1 MSIKEK
7 QDRLPTIYWLP
18 NLHKRSYK
26 ACFIANSSSCTTT
39 VLSKLL
45 TSCHT
50 AVEKHWIRY
59 YDTVYE
65 RDGINYFWSIKNSND
80 VLNKFKSKNFQASKL
95 STYDFSTLYTT
106 FPPHLI
112 KYKLID
118 LINRTFIRENTQYL
132 VCNVECAFC
141 TSFTIYGHAKKSV
154 MPLFIFWIIFFIRFG
169 SKLYRQTI
177 GIPMGTNCAP
187 LVADLFLFCYER
199 DFMKS
204 LSRENQ
210 ADIIEAFNS
219 TLRYL
224 DDLLNI
230 DSIYFDQ
237 MVDRIYPTELQ
248 LNRANSSDTETSFL
262 DLNLCV
268 SNGTV
273 STKIYDK
280 RDDYDFDIN
289 FPFLDGDVPRRT
301 SYGVYISQ
309 LIRFARA
316 SSNLNDFNYRNKALT
331 AKLLGQGYRYFKLR
345 KAFSKF
351 YRRHSALLE
360 KYSVSLKTLLQQ
372 GISEPEFYGDLVSR
386 FRKIVG
392 KSNFSEQFRK
402 TY

>member
-7 QDRLPTIYWLP
+7 QDRLPTLYWLP
-18 NLHKRSYK
+18 KLHKRPYK
-26 ACFIANSSSCTTT
+26 ARSIANSSSCTTT

-45 TSCHT
+45 TSCLT

-95 STYDFSTLYTT
+95 STYDFSTLHTSL
-106 FPPHLI
+106 PHHLI
-112 KYKLID
+112 KDKLID

-132 VCNVECAFC
+132 ACNEECAFF
-141 TSFTIYGHAKKSV
+141 TSDVYNDHNLWSCQKVCDALVYLLDNI
-154 MPLFIFWIIFFIRFG
+154 FIRFG
-169 SKLYRQTI
+169 TKLYRQTI
-177 GIPMGTNCAP
+177 VIPMGTNCAP

-204 LSRENQ
+204 LSCENQ

-219 TLRYL
+219 TSRYL

-230 DSIYFDQ
+230 DNIYFDQ

-248 LNRANSSDTETSFL
+248 LNRSNSSDTEAPFL
-262 DLNLCV
+262 DLNLCIF
-268 SNGTV
+268 NGTV

-280 RDDYDFDIN
+280 RDDFDFDIVN

-301 SYGVYISQ
+301 SYGVYIFQ

-331 AKLLGQGYRYFKLR
+331 AKLF
-345 KAFSKF
+345 
-351 YRRHSALLE
+351 RRAIVILNF
-360 KYSVSLKTLLQQ
+360 VR
-372 GISEPEFYGDLVSR
+372 R
-386 FRKIVG
+386 FR
-392 KSNFSEQFRK
+392 NFIAD
-402 TY
+402 TVPC